1 VTRRFA
7 VLAVVFVA
15 PVLVAAASRE
25 RSSSREAT
33 RTVWDS
39 VYSAAQAARGETA
52 YVKACAR
59 CHQASL
65 AGADE
70 SPALTGGG
78 FLGNWNGQT
87 LADLHDRIRTSMPP
101 DDPGSFARPL
111 ITDVVAYMLKVNGF
125 PAGAADLPTTTDSLK
140 EIVVRATKP

>member
-1 VTRRFA
+1 MRLG
-7 VLAVVFVA
+7 VLVVALVA
-15 PVLVAAASRE
+15 PVLIAAVSRE
-25 RSSSREAT
+25 PSLSRSAT

-39 VYSAAQAARGETA
+39 VYSVAQAARGETA
-52 YVKACAR
+52 YVQACAR

-65 AGADE
+65 SGGDEAPPLAG
-70 SPALTGGG
+70 TG

-87 LADLHDRIRTSMPP
+87 VADLHDRIRTTMPS

-125 PAGAADLPTTTDSLK
+125 PAGAADLPTTADSLK
-140 EIVVRATKP
+140 EIVVRASKP

>member
-1 VTRRFA
+1 MRPLA
-7 VLAVVFVA
+7 VLAAVLVA
-15 PVLVAAASRE
+15 PVLVAAASHE
-25 RSSSREAT
+25 RILSRPAA

-39 VYSAAQAARGETA
+39 VYSVTQAARGETA
-52 YVKACAR
+52 YTKACSR

-65 AGADE
+65 GGADE
-70 SPALTGGG
+70 SPALAGGA

-111 ITDVVAYMLKVNGF
+111 ITDVLAFMLKVNGF
-125 PAGAADLPTTTDSLK
+125 PAGAVDLPTNGDSLK
-140 EIVVRATKP
+140 DIVVRATKP